1 MVQDEIIGSWLA
13 PFTGAAPEVF
23 FYKEGTGEDEA
34 LQEGTGDLLFRM
46 RPVGRGEFQEVID
59 GAEVFPHKT
68 TYFYPKLW
76 SGLVLWR
83 LAGLEAPAGD

>member
-34 LQEGTGDLLFRM
+34 LQEGTGALLFRM

-76 SGLVLWR
+76 RGLARWR

>member
-1 MVQDEIIGSWLA
+1 
-13 PFTGAAPEVF
+13 
-23 FYKEGTGEDEA
+23 
-34 LQEGTGDLLFRM
+34 M

-76 SGLVLWR
+76 SGLVLWQ
-83 LAGLEAPAGD
+83 LEEVSSPAAD